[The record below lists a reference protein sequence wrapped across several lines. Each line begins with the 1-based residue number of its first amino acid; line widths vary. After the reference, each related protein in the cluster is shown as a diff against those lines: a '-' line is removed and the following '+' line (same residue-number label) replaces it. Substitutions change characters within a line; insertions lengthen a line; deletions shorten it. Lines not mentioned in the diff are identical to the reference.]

1 MSYVLQSVCL
11 LCNIFNRCRLS
22 SNIHKLLHLPSF
34 YYKSL
39 MCQYRPT
46 SLCTKTHV
54 SVHDITDQFCV
65 NGGLCNTLVAAE
77 ERHPG
82 CTCEEGK
89 WEGKHCEFEHGIL
102 YDDALDLFQQRK
114 TEIAIMTR
122 SIHVNDGLKTT
133 TTTTTLGDGGGNAET
148 STSMRGIIPLPY
160 VVGAAVVFVAVS
172 LGIVKT
178 SMLAIHNSRKEER
191 RRDNGGDYKSS
202 SGVVSISSRTTKM
215 TLLSTSSSFL
225 PPPPADVFLASRK
238 KEVVDTVDEETS
250 FILSPGESTP
260 GHDIYDEQD
269 TCSIEELDDETSR
282 MIEAQL
288 SQEDEGSRHYLVMS
302 EEDGGED
309 EEEEEPAAVYAE
321 SYESDDESA
330 KQQQQLVAS
339 RITSNKGQNP
349 LSHLHADSSS
359 EVSVHEH
366 EEMMLV
372 EGSHHGLTIVDGECH
387 GPKSCYHINN
397 NPDEE
402 EDDTYFV

>member
-114 TEIAIMTR
+114 TEIAMTR